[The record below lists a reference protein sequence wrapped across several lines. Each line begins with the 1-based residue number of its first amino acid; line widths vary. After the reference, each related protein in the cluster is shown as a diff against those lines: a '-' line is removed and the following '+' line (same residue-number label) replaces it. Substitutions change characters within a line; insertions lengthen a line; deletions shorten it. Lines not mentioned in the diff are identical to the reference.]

1 MTTIRIQD
9 IVYIT
14 GDVLEVGP
22 GLRQLLPKLGQY
34 FNAWGAA
41 ALFDRSEDQIP
52 GNTGGLKWQPS
63 GDGAD
68 ADEILRFLTQAP
80 IESLGIDK
88 SRIQPFLADGTGM
101 HQPPILFLPLSYQDS
116 TLCWLAFLVGPSA
129 PPDELMENACLVSG
143 ILYLWLKACDAEKR
157 LKDLVAFIPNPLM
170 MLDKE
175 ETITVWNPAME
186 KMSGVRAENMIG
198 KGHYEHALPFY
209 NERRPTSSN
218 LILKPDRHW
227 ESKYIE
233 MKRDGDV
240 IHALARTDVL
250 PNGPMRIASKTRRN
264 YDLKGNI
271 RGSVHMIQDV
281 THEHELEKSLS
292 RTRKMYQDISE
303 FAGVGIALLDLENI
317 ISVNDTFS
325 ALLELVQPGKTAAI
339 FERMEPGSSHGLESA
354 FNHVLNTGGEPAS
367 LEFIAFLPVKGRR
380 EFQAY
385 VQGVNVDSRQVLH
398 FVVIDITESKQ
409 MERRKNLYQMRMYH
423 SDRLTA
429 LGTLSA
435 GIAHELNQPLNTIRV
450 IADGILYGRDQG
462 WRLDED
468 EVYEN
473 AGIISRQ
480 TTKMS
485 EVIQNVR
492 NFARDDTE
500 RDDEQ
505 VDLNQSIRNV
515 FAMIGQQLSAH
526 LIRVDCN
533 LEEALPLIRT
543 QQNRF
548 EQVVM
553 NLVVNAQQAL
563 DSIGKK
569 EKRLWVKT
577 GYRFGQVFLEV
588 GDNAYGISKKHKKQI
603 FDPFFTT
610 KDVGQGTGLGL
621 AISQTIVLDL
631 GGEINAYNNTKGG
644 ATFFMTLPVKEN
656 R

>member
-1 MTTIRIQD
+1 MAAITIQD
-9 IVYIT
+9 IIDIT
-14 GDVLEVGP
+14 GETLDVEP

-34 FNAWGAA
+34 FSARGAA
-41 ALFDRSEDQIP
+41 ALFDRNEDQSP
-52 GNTGGLKWQPS
+52 GNTGVLKWLPP
-63 GDGAD
+63 GGGTNVAG
-68 ADEILRFLTQAP
+68 ILRFLTETR
-80 IESLGIDK
+80 IESLGIDI
-88 SRIQPFLADGTGM
+88 SRTEPFWADRIGT
-101 HQPPILFLPLSYQDS
+101 HQGPILFLPLSYQS
-116 TLCWLAFLVGPSA
+116 SILCWLTFLVGPSA
-129 PPDELMENACLVSG
+129 PPGELLEKARPVSG

-157 LKDLVAFIPNPLM
+157 IKDLVAFIPNPLM
-170 MLDKE
+170 MLDE
-175 ETITVWNPAME
+175 RETVTVWNPAME
-186 KMSGVRAENMIG
+186 EMSGVRAEDMIG

-218 LILKPDRHW
+218 LILKPDRYW
-227 ESKYIE
+227 EGKYIE
-233 MKRDGDV
+233 MKRGRDV

-250 PNGPMRIASKTRRN
+250 PNGPMRIASKTQRN
-264 YDLKGNI
+264 YDLKGDI
-271 RGSVHMIQDV
+271 QGSMHMIQDV

-292 RTRKMYQDISE
+292 RTRKMYQGISE
-303 FAGVGIALLDLENI
+303 FAGVGIALLDLEAV
-317 ISVNDTFS
+317 ISVNDTFL
-325 ALLELVQPGKTAAI
+325 ALLELVQPEKTAAI
-339 FERMEPGSSHGLESA
+339 FERIEPNSGRNLESV

-385 VQGVNVDSRQVLH
+385 VQGVKVDSRQVLH

-462 WRLDED
+462 WQLDED

-500 RDDEQ
+500 PDDEQ

-526 LIRVDCN
+526 LIQVACD
-533 LEEALPLIRT
+533 LEEGLPLIRT
-543 QQNRF
+543 RQNRF

-563 DSIGKK
+563 DSTEKK
-569 EKRLWVKT
+569 EKTLWVKT

-631 GGEINAYNNTKGG
+631 GGEINAYNNVKGG
-644 ATFFMTLPVKEN
+644 ATFFMTLPVEEN